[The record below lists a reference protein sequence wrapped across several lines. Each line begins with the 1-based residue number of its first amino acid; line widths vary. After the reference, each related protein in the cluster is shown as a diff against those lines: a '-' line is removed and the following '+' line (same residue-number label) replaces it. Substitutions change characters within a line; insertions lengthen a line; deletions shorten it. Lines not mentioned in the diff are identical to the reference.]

1 MATYLYHLGRWAYT
15 HPKRIIATWLLLL
28 VAIATTALSI
38 QKGYNDL
45 FEIDDVPTVEATR
58 MLMEKFP
65 GTANPAAAA
74 DVTIVY
80 QAPEGRRLDEPEF
93 MRAMDATAE
102 SLVAQVPN
110 MGEHQRLGN
119 PVVINEAMREAM
131 VSQLTEQGL
140 PQETA
145 EKDFYTQRVVSDDG
159 RIGSTTFAFD
169 VPLPADV
176 TNADREAVEQA
187 IRISQDAGLRVE
199 VGGPGFGDPV
209 KVEPISEA
217 AGVVVALII
226 LVVTF
231 ASILAAGLPLV
242 TAIVG
247 VGIGALVTTGAT
259 AFTPLNSM
267 TPTLGLMIG
276 LAVGIDYALFIMAR
290 YRDEIRQGKDRV
302 EAIGLAV
309 GTAGSA
315 VVFAGVTVI
324 IALVGLRLADIGF
337 LSAMGYAAAFF
348 VAVGVLVALTLLPA
362 MLGVLGERVFRADAS
377 RPRAE
382 RPLPATRKRGL
393 KDSLGT
399 RWVRLVV
406 RFPGVALALVM
417 AVLGA
422 LTVPALNLQ
431 LSLPNDMTANV
442 NSTQR
447 QAAELLAEGFGPG
460 RNAPMLILVD
470 ASSVDVSSPALEPLV
485 AAAAD
490 STGAES
496 EEGGAGPARMAS
508 FIYVMSNMQ
517 NNPEVEHVQL
527 IGMSEDETTA
537 QLVLTPK
544 HGPRDESTV
553 QLISQLRQQ
562 QQELEQET
570 GVQMGITGLIPIQQ
584 DVTDRLEAAMPI
596 YLALV
601 VGLAVLLLMMVFRS
615 VLIPLM
621 AAVGFLLSIGAAF
634 GVTVL
639 VWQEGLWGIWDSP
652 GPLIS
657 FMPIFL
663 IGVTFGLAMDY
674 QVFIV
679 SRMYERYTHRKQ
691 AGGDN
696 LTDDAIVNGFALGAK
711 VVTAA
716 ALIMIGVFASF
727 IFQPLPF
734 IQIFGFALG
743 FGVLFDA
750 FFIRM
755 TAIPALMSMFGSAT
769 WYMPRWLDRVLPTV
783 DVEGSKLNT
792 EQGSD
797 KAAR

>member
-1 MATYLYHLGRWAYT
+1 MATFLYHLGRWAYT

-102 SLVAQVPN
+102 SLVAHVPN

-176 TNADREAVEQA
+176 TNADREAVNQA
-187 IRISQDAGLRVE
+187 IRISEDAGLRVE

-431 LSLPNDMTANV
+431 LSLPNDMTGNV

-485 AAAAD
+485 AATAD
-490 STGAES
+490 STGAGS

-570 GVQMGITGLIPIQQ
+570 GVEMGITGLIPIQQ

-797 KAAR
+797 KAAH